1 MKKKIAVV
9 TGGFSGEAEIS
20 LKSAETVLSHIDREK
35 YEPYK
40 TIILKNKWLVEYQ
53 GREYPIDKNDFS
65 VTIDGTKISFDGV
78 FVILHGTPGE
88 DGKLQGYFDMIG
100 LPYTSCGA
108 TTSAL
113 TFNKAITNRL
123 LSTYDINVAKS
134 VVSYR
139 ENPTTANIILEKIG
153 TPCFVKPN
161 NGGSSIGISKVNT
174 SDQLAGALEKAFH
187 EDSEIIIEQFLE
199 GTEITCGVI
208 SQNNEPKAL
217 AITEIVCESEFFDFE
232 AKYNDHATQEI
243 TPARIDDT
251 RYQECL
257 KLSEFIY
264 ETLQCKG
271 MIRIDYMISNDK
283 LFVIEV
289 NTIPGLTAASLL
301 PQHAE
306 HSGISTKELF
316 TNAIEAM
323 F

>member
-20 LKSAETVLSHIDREK
+20 LKSAKTVLTHIDREL
-35 YEPYK
+35 YEPFK
-40 TIILKNKWLVEYQ
+40 TVILKDRWYVEH
-53 GREYPIDKNDFS
+53 EKNEHPIDKNDFS
-65 VTIDGTKISFDGV
+65 ITINENKISFDGV

-88 DGKLQGYFDMIG
+88 DGKLQGYFDLIG
-100 LPYTSCGA
+100 MPYTCCGV

-113 TFNKAITNRL
+113 TFNKSVTNRL

-134 VVSYR
+134 VVSYLD
-139 ENPTTANIILEKIG
+139 NPVATETILKKIG

-161 NGGSSIGISKVNT
+161 NGGSSIGISKVN
-174 SDQLAGALEKAFH
+174 SPDQLSGALTKAFS
-187 EDSEIIIEQFLE
+187 EDSEIIIETFIE

-208 SQNNEPKAL
+208 SQNHKAKAL
-217 AITEIVCESEFFDFE
+217 AITEIVCENEFFDFE
-232 AKYNDHATQEI
+232 AKYNDHTTQEI
-243 TPARIDDT
+243 TPARIDDKI
-251 RYQECL
+251 YQECL

-264 ETLQCKG
+264 ETLQCQG
-271 MIRIDYMISNDK
+271 MIRIDYMISNNK

-306 HSGISTKELF
+306 YAGISTTKLF